1 MKYNCF
7 CILVIYLLTFIICE
21 QNTFLKKNPTDHSN
35 PTNPTVN
42 GDTSEMV
49 EPKIYKGYCF
59 MKIKNNMFDINSFNL
74 IKPWKLLDHHGKP
87 IYFNFCSNVD
97 TSCQPNQSMIAEPST
112 CKNFAGKSDQD
123 KTWTLSKDK
132 TGNHVLYINFPT
144 GDHCSDAEFYQ
155 TTVELTCDKKVSV
168 PVITNNRTF
177 NQKKCSNIIKMRSKH
192 GNYFI

>member
-7 CILVIYLLTFIICE
+7 CLITVYLLTFAICE
-21 QNTFLKKNPTDHSN
+21 QNTFLKKNPTLIEEVGEL
-35 PTNPTVN
+35 P
-42 GDTSEMV
+42 
-49 EPKIYKGYCF
+49 EPKLYKGYCF
-59 MKIKNNMFDINSFNL
+59 MKIKNHLFDINSFNL

-97 TSCQPNQSMIAEPST
+97 TTCQHGQSLIAEPYT

-132 TGNHVLYINFPT
+132 KGNHVLFITFPT
-144 GDHCSDAEFYQ
+144 GDHCSDADFYQ
-155 TTVELTCDKKVSV
+155 TTVELTCDKNVNV

-177 NQKKCSNIIKMRSKH
+177 NQKQCSNVIKMRSKQC
-192 GNYFI
+192 N